1 MALSPA
7 RAALLLALLL
17 ASLAG
22 LATACI
28 GGDGGHVAS
37 SKMPSDLSDEGQCC
51 LSILRGALSF
61 FPFALFS

>member
-7 RAALLLALLL
+7 RAALLLA
-17 ASLAG
+17 ALAG

-37 SKMPSDLSDEGQCC
+37 SKMPTPAPTSWKPTDEGNCC
-51 LSILRGALSF
+51 L
-61 FPFALFS
+61 